1 MRQSD
6 TGRSRLA
13 AMSILIIYGTT
24 EGQTRKIAD
33 RTAQQAFRCGHEVSL
48 LDSAQLPP
56 GLNFHLYQAFIIAA
70 SVHQQ
75 CHQETIT
82 NFVAAH
88 HKLLNTKPSAFISVS
103 LSAVLEHAKGDAERY
118 VDTFVNATGWRPT
131 RTLLLGG
138 AFRATEYDY
147 FQQQIVRLVTNPS
160 GKANNELEGEFTD
173 WSALEAFVDEFL
185 VVAA

>member
-1 MRQSD
+1 
-6 TGRSRLA
+6 
-13 AMSILIIYGTT
+13 
-24 EGQTRKIAD
+24 
-33 RTAQQAFRCGHEVSL
+33 
-48 LDSAQLPP
+48 
-56 GLNFHLYQAFIIAA
+56 
-70 SVHQQ
+70 
-75 CHQETIT
+75 
-82 NFVAAH
+82 
-88 HKLLNTKPSAFISVS
+88 
-103 LSAVLEHAKGDAERY
+103 
-118 VDTFVNATGWRPT
+118 VDTFINATGWRPT